1 MLKPDSQFLFTFF
14 LAKLKTVSYNLDT
27 VRCCLAAMIQRTVA
41 VRHVRTHAERDGDD
55 SRSRKASRKCPGYP
69 RGGLRPEVAGQ
80 GTKLANTFQASP
92 TLKKIPPQTQPGLSK
107 SLLVCL
113 TPCRWPIKESGL
125 LAVLLLLLFGCA
137 SLQVAPAR
145 LPEPKLADCIQE
157 EPLVGGEAV
166 GVYKFSPTWVDGLK
180 VLMTQGECTR
190 ALLEALGC
198 ASDTA
203 KALREANTAI
213 RLNNRP

>member
-1 MLKPDSQFLFTFF
+1 MFMSRGFGSVGFLVACLF
-14 LAKLKTVSYNLDT
+14 LMGS
-27 VRCCLAAMIQRTVA
+27 
-41 VRHVRTHAERDGDD
+41 
-55 SRSRKASRKCPGYP
+55 
-69 RGGLRPEVAGQ
+69 
-80 GTKLANTFQASP
+80 
-92 TLKKIPPQTQPGLSK
+92 
-107 SLLVCL
+107 
-113 TPCRWPIKESGL
+113 
-125 LAVLLLLLFGCA
+125 CA
-137 SLQVAPAR
+137 SLQVAPVR

-157 EPLVGGEAV
+157 GPLVGGEAV

-213 RLNNRP
+213 RLNNRLE